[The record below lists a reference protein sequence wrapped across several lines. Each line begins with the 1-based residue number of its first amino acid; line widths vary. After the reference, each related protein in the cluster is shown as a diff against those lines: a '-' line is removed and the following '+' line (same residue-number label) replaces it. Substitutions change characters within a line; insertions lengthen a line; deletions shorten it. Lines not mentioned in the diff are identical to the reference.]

1 MQAAS
6 IGFKP
11 WLTPPEEC
19 NMEWFTSAVKQYANF
34 DGRAHRTAFWMYVLF
49 YLIFY
54 VLAMALDGLVGTMIF
69 SSIYSLAL
77 LLPSISVCTRR
88 LHDTGR
94 SGWWQ
99 LLLLIPL
106 IGLIVIVI
114 FTVQD
119 SQPGDNQYGPNPKGQ
134 TAGV

>member
-1 MQAAS
+1 
-6 IGFKP
+6 
-11 WLTPPEEC
+11 
-19 NMEWFTSAVKQYANF
+19 
-34 DGRAHRTAFWMYVLF
+34 MYVLF